1 MELWRNRCSNWT
13 DGKWYLAGIQATDDA
28 GNRETP
34 GVTISFKY
42 DTSTPVSTVTCL
54 QIAQNC

>member
-42 DTSTPVSTVTCL
+42 DTSTPVSTVTCYK
-54 QIAQNC
+54 